1 MSKRNAILA
10 AATRLFSEN
19 GFKGASMAE
28 LSREAGAAGGTIF
41 HHFKNKEDLFVEI
54 LKNLEITIAERFA
67 VHRKQRKCANGMETV
82 KAAVAFY
89 VNLAGEMDH
98 RFLLLQRHFPYQ
110 MAETNSDCR
119 SYLESIHNCL
129 LEIFEEGIRTGIAD
143 GSVRAESARG
153 GAMILFTLV
162 DGIVRLN
169 TYRLYDAGALYS
181 SLMDACERLFAETG
195 VQEGPERV
203 FR

>member
-28 LSREAGAAGGTIF
+28 LSRAAGAAGGTIF

-54 LKNLEITIAERFA
+54 LKGLETTISERYA
-67 VHRKQRKCANGMETV
+67 SHRKERKCANGMETV

-110 MAETNSDCR
+110 MAETNPDCR
-119 SYLESIHNCL
+119 ACLESIHNCL
-129 LEIFEEGIRTGIAD
+129 LEIFEEGIREGIAD

-169 TYRLYDAGALYS
+169 TYRLYDAGALHV
-181 SLMDACERLFAETG
+181 SLMDACERLFAATVG
-195 VQEGPERV
+195 QEATKRAV
-203 FR
+203 R